1 MNLLEISIM
10 TSAIVTG
17 IKIVT
22 DKGMIFAK
30 IGAKLE
36 ILSNKRGFVTI
47 MKPLYSCH
55 YCMASVYS
63 IIGYLLFRGVNM
75 NMIIELP
82 LMMLAVCCFN
92 GVLHNLGFK
101 EYE

>member
-36 ILSNKRGFVTI
+36 ILSNKRGFMTI

-63 IIGYLLFRGVNM
+63 VIGYLLFRGVNL

-82 LMMLAVCCFN
+82 LMMLTVCCFN